1 VRPIWSLTRHF
12 RIERRGE
19 EEENLFTSP
28 EETMESHAC
37 AVHKNESHASGRGVA
52 HGLAGAMFSAWKCQR
67 TADQVYVLRAPL
79 ASETEV
85 SEAGCAGSTGDGD
98 SDTSKRLR
106 RPVPRSV
113 GLGSG
118 LCQSVGPERC
128 QRITHGGIYA
138 CSRGRVGR
146 VA

>member
-1 VRPIWSLTRHF
+1 
-12 RIERRGE
+12 
-19 EEENLFTSP
+19 
-28 EETMESHAC
+28 MEMSTH
-37 AVHKNESHASGRGVA
+37 
-52 HGLAGAMFSAWKCQR
+52 R
-67 TADQVYVLRAPL
+67 TQAEAADQVYVLRVPP

-118 LCQSVGPERC
+118 RDSGLCQSVGPERC